1 MKKSQMQPCVAPRM
15 IGGWIVMDGRFAKIP
30 SGFIMF
36 AGGGKKRSTHQLT
49 SAALGPTRTAWLC
62 AFSHDATRCRPAGS
76 PVCTESKNGFRAR
89 DWCTTTSD
97 RVVPTSGRRLEHS
110 SLWVYRIVTIYARR
124 RKKKVVTTNQLQL
137 KTKARLYFVVLL

>member
-1 MKKSQMQPCVAPRM
+1 MKKKSSANTCVAPRM
-15 IGGWIVMDGRFAKIP
+15 NGGWIAMDGRFAKIP

-36 AGGGKKRSTHQLT
+36 ADGGKKRSTHQLT
-49 SAALGPTRTAWLC
+49 WAALGPTRTAWLC

-89 DWCTTTSD
+89 DWCTTSD

-110 SLWVYRIVTIYARR
+110 SLWVYRIVTIYAVGRR
-124 RKKKVVTTNQLQL
+124 RLLRQINCNL
-137 KTKARLYFVVLL
+137 KPRLACTL